1 MSKKGRKMTLSEIK
15 PGRSC
20 QVTGWSSQLSNRLLE
35 LGLLPGTLIEVVRTA
50 PFGDPVAYKVKNCQ
64 LAIARADTVHIYVDA
79 M

>member
-1 MSKKGRKMTLSEIK
+1 MPKNGRKMTLSEIK
-15 PGRSC
+15 PGSSC
-20 QVTGWSSQLSNRLLE
+20 QVTGWSSQLSDRLLE